1 MKTTDI
7 TINGQKYTLA
17 LTKGA
22 FDKLCVI
29 TGGTENFA
37 KLFET
42 KTMEE
47 MYSETLK
54 VISALLDGG
63 RDYAALVFEEGQ
75 KRLTEKELEILIS
88 AGDCLNYRL
97 KALEAVALGLTREVE
112 IEENRKNAETMQKE
126 P

>member
-29 TGGTENFA
+29 TGGTGKFA
-37 KLFET
+37 KLFEA
-42 KTMEE
+42 KAMEE

-63 RDYAALVFEEGQ
+63 RDYAALVFEEEQ
-75 KRLTEKELEILIS
+75 KRLTEKELEVLIS